1 MILRMYSGQDALK
14 IQKILKWQ
22 EPRAPIDWHGPYQ
35 ARVKRPSMCHI
46 QYYWEKSIRRS
57 RSLALDSAH
66 PKATF
71 EPGLTQ
77 AHGRYD
83 CVLKYCSPLLP
94 GMIGKNVN
102 RSCYIFRTGLSFF
115 YYLTVLYNTITY
127 SRVTG

>member
-1 MILRMYSGQDALK
+1 MPYSILLGKVYPAFSL
-14 IQKILKWQ
+14 I
-22 EPRAPIDWHGPYQ
+22 
-35 ARVKRPSMCHI
+35 
-46 QYYWEKSIRRS
+46 SIRFGTS
-57 RSLALDSAH
+57 KGDV
-66 PKATF
+66 

-102 RSCYIFRTGLSFF
+102 RSYYIFRTGLGFF
-115 YYLTVLYNTITY
+115 NYLTVLYNTITY